1 MANNKQTAIV
11 RKALSL
17 NTLQLCIAER
27 RQHIITDKDINFSK
41 LNFLIEDPSAR
52 TFCSQHQRT
61 MSILVKGA
69 ADLDFD

>member
-11 RKALSL
+11 RKAYHWIPYNFVSPKGD
-17 NTLQLCIAER
+17 N
-27 RQHIITDKDINFSK
+27 IITDKDINFSK

-52 TFCSQHQRT
+52 TFYSQHQRT